1 MYLLLI
7 LTTYYQRSKNN
18 MKNHIY
24 TSGVKNFI
32 SQLFDIYVELTEK

>member
-1 MYLLLI
+1 
-7 LTTYYQRSKNN
+7 

-32 SQLFDIYVELTEK
+32 SQLFDIYVELTEKQVHKKGLNS